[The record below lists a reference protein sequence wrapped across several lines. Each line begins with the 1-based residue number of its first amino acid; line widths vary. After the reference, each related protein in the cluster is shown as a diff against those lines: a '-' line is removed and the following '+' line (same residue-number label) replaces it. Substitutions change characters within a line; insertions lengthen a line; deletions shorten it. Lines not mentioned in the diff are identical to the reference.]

1 MNRAI
6 FSGQRIPRELLV
18 LPTEEYYRRRYR
30 TDRRGRW
37 LLLLVVALVVVVA
50 AKGALANTTQAA
62 GGAPVTLDQVGSGDL
77 LFSSAGQEDYRP
89 AVHLRS
95 RATIAVRGMLAEVE
109 LEQAFEN
116 ASATWQEAIYVF
128 PLPSEA
134 AVNGL
139 EIRVGER
146 RIVGKVRER
155 QQAERIYREA
165 RAAGKRAA
173 LLEQQRPNL
182 FTNRVAN
189 IAPGEK
195 VHVKVRFLVPV
206 SYANGA
212 FSLRLPT
219 TLTPRYMPGQVD
231 TSSEAVQAVMLNGN
245 GWALPTDQVPDAH
258 RISPFMMPTAELTST
273 GSHRIAIEITLDGG
287 LPMAD
292 ISSPY
297 HDIDFEQGSG
307 GGYTVSLRGGSAVMD
322 RDFVLRWRPPTSA
335 LPRAALFSEVVT
347 GRSGV
352 AKQGESEVAESQRVE
367 RVEAA
372 DLSGTYLQLLLL
384 PPDAVGQTRQLPR
397 EVIYVIDTS
406 GSMGGS
412 SIRQARESLLLALS
426 RLRPQDRF
434 NIIEF
439 NSVSRMVFPQP
450 VAARPEN
457 IQLARAQV
465 ASLQATGG
473 TEMAP
478 ALRKAFNQQLPGDE
492 TLVRQVVFITD
503 GAVGNEAAL
512 FEIIRQSLGD
522 TRLFTVGIGS
532 APNSFFMRKA
542 AQVGRGSS
550 ITIGDLGEVQTQMQ
564 ALFARLENPLVT
576 DLRISWPKGL
586 HVDAYPKKM
595 PDLYQGEPLR
605 LVARIRGE
613 QVSGKL
619 RVSGRLA
626 GRQFQREL
634 ELSGNVGTGGLGS
647 LWARKRIEA
656 LRDRQRPV
664 GERSAEGQRL
674 RGQILDLALA
684 FKLVSPYTSFV
695 AVEEKVVRPEGTR
708 LSKSPVPNAVARGQV
723 LQRQT
728 YPRTALGLQGQ
739 LLLATILLALGGWL
753 RRSRDSGCSG
763 GSRPRAWA
771 GWALRHLRQ
780 WLRRVVPDPRRAR
793 RPWERILAR
802 SC

>member
-30 TDRRGRW
+30 SHRRGRW
-37 LLLLVVALVVVVA
+37 LLLVLAVLAVVFAATGTLASEPQATAPAGVALE
-50 AKGALANTTQAA
+50 
-62 GGAPVTLDQVGSGDL
+62 QVGSGDL
-77 LFSSAGQEDYRP
+77 LFKSAGPEGYRP
-89 AVHLRS
+89 AIHLHS
-95 RATIAVRGMLAEVE
+95 RAAVAVRGLLAEVE
-109 LEQAFEN
+109 LKQAFKN
-116 ASATWQEAIYVF
+116 ASAVWQEAIYVF
-128 PLPSEA
+128 PLPSGA

-195 VHVKVRFLVPV
+195 IQVTVRFMTPV
-206 SYANGA
+206 SYTNGI

-219 TLTPRYMPGQVD
+219 TLTPRYMPGQVKVVG
-231 TSSEAVQAVMLNGN
+231 EVAQALAVNGN
-245 GWALPTDQVPDAH
+245 GWALPTDQVADAH
-258 RISPFMMPTAELTST
+258 KISPVMQPAAELTAT
-273 GSHRIAIEITLDGG
+273 GSHRIAIEMTLDGG

-297 HDIDFEQGSG
+297 HDIDFNQRSA

-335 LPRAALFSEVVT
+335 LPRAALFAEMIAAPT
-347 GRSGV
+347 GT
-352 AKQGESEVAESQRVE
+352 AQPNESQVGEQRKG
-367 RVEAA
+367 A
-372 DLSGTYLQLLLL
+372 DLSGTYLQVLLL
-384 PPDAVGQTRQLPR
+384 PPDAVGQVQRLPR

-439 NSVSRMVFPQP
+439 NSVTRVVFPQP
-450 VAARPEN
+450 VVARPEN
-457 IQLARAQV
+457 IRLARAQV

-478 ALRKAFNQQLPGDE
+478 ALRKALGQQSPGDE
-492 TLVRQVVFITD
+492 ALVRQVVFITD

-512 FEIIRQSLGD
+512 FELIRQSLGN

-532 APNSFFMRKA
+532 APNGFFMRKA
-542 AQVGRGSS
+542 AQIGRGSS
-550 ITIGDLGEVQTQMQ
+550 ITIGDPSEVREQMQ
-564 ALFARLENPLVT
+564 ALFAKLENPLVT
-576 DLRISWPKGL
+576 DLRITWPKGL
-586 HVDAYPKKM
+586 HVDAYPKKL

-605 LVARIRGE
+605 LVARIRGGDA
-613 QVSGKL
+613 SGKL

-626 GRQFQREL
+626 GQQFQREL
-634 ELSGNVGTGGLGS
+634 ALSGSTGTGGLGT
-647 LWARKRIEA
+647 LWARERIEA
-656 LRDRQRPV
+656 LRDRQRPA
-664 GERSAEGQRL
+664 GEQSAAGQKL

-684 FKLVSPYTSFV
+684 FQLVSPYTSFV
-695 AVEEKVVRPEGTR
+695 AVEEKVVRPDGAE

-728 YPRTALGLQGQ
+728 YPRTALGLRGQ
-739 LLLATILLALGGWL
+739 LLLAATLLALGGWL
-753 RRSRDSGCSG
+753 RRGRSIASSA
-763 GSRPRAWA
+763 GSRVRDWVGRVP
-771 GWALRHLRQ
+771 RHLRS
-780 WLRRVVPDPRRAR
+780 WLRRLVPDPRRAHR
-793 RPWERILAR
+793 RLERALVRAG
-802 SC
+802 